1 MEAHVLDQKSSSSTT
16 TTHSNIDISLTV
28 GREFS
33 SFKEFEQ
40 VLEAR
45 KQAIGERW
53 KINKSKLYST
63 HNKQIDNPSFHVPE
77 KLLYKEI
84 ELRCIHEGDR
94 LATYRSEGPT
104 KYCKT

>member
-28 GREFS
+28 GREFF

-53 KINKSKLYST
+53 KINKS
-63 HNKQIDNPSFHVPE
+63 N
-77 KLLYKEI
+77 LLNTQQA
-84 ELRCIHEGDR
+84 D
-94 LATYRSEGPT
+94 
-104 KYCKT
+104 